1 MLKVGQKVKIVVP
14 KSDRIKM
21 HPAHNKIGEI
31 IQIVNVSINIFE
43 QNKPLL
49 DVYVKI
55 DRDVYPINRN
65 WLEVIK

>member
-1 MLKVGQKVKIVVP
+1 MLKVGQKVKVIVP

-31 IQIVNVSINIFE
+31 IQIANVSTNIFE
-43 QNKPLL
+43 QNNALL
-49 DVYVKI
+49 DVYVKV
-55 DRDVYPINRN
+55 DKTVYPVNRN

>member
-31 IQIVNVSINIFE
+31 IQIVYVSINIFE

-55 DRDVYPINRN
+55 DKDVYPINRN
-65 WLEVIK
+65 WLEVVK

>member
-21 HPAHNKIGEI
+21 HPAHNKIGKI
-31 IQIVNVSINIFE
+31 IQIINVPTNIFE
-43 QNKPLL
+43 QKRLSL
-49 DVYVKI
+49 DVYVKV
-55 DRDVYPINRN
+55 DKTVYPVNRN